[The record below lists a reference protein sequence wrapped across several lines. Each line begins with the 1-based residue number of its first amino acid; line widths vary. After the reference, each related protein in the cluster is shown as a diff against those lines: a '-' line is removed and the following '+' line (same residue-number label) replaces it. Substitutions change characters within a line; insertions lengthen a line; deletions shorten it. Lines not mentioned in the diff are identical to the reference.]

1 VFIAKSI
8 GGFYDNH
15 GNLKGLTQSRAG
27 VPAIYICINVAIMLA
42 LYWTYVECLSNVLY
56 LLQLAFEAHDG
67 QKRKSGEPYII
78 HPLEVARILGELASI
93 RHFNGCTC
101 LSV

>member
-1 VFIAKSI
+1 
-8 GGFYDNH
+8 
-15 GNLKGLTQSRAG
+15 
-27 VPAIYICINVAIMLA
+27 M
-42 LYWTYVECLSNVLY
+42 ECLSNALY

-93 RHFNGCTC
+93 RHFNDCTC